1 VSFTKGSMLARFLLP
16 APSSG
21 MTTPMETTFTNLSL
35 AVKAQL
41 SRKANIRPMRQI
53 ACRGLYRRGPAP
65 KLWSMEELLRSN
77 DPVYLSFVRHV
88 LDEEGIHH
96 LVLDEHMSVLEGSI
110 GILPRR
116 ILVAADDL
124 EAARRA
130 LGNAALTSPE

>member
-1 VSFTKGSMLARFLLP
+1 
-16 APSSG
+16 
-21 MTTPMETTFTNLSL
+21 METTFANLSW

-41 SRKANIRPMRQI
+41 SRKANIRPVRQI
-53 ACRGLYRRGPAP
+53 ACRGLYRSEPAP

-88 LDEEGIHH
+88 LAEEGIHH

-130 LGNAALTSPE
+130 LGNAALTGP